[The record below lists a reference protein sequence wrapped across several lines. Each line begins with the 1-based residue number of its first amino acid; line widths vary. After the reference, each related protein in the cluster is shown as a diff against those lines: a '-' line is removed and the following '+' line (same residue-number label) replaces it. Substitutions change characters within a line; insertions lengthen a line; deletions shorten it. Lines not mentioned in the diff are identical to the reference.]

1 MFIEDTSKRQVTH
14 NTITDKWRL
23 SYTLTLGTLVYPDM
37 CDYDTQPTE
46 EEIMTRINSVSQTL
60 TKNTSIF
67 WDLDTIKEELKFI
80 LIGAIKMNAAI
91 TSLEILGYVQMTY
104 GIIHRAVT
112 EMMVIK
118 YTQNLIVLGMLNPVS
133 DSFDDLF
140 IAIRDLITVL
150 TIEQLTEMFGGK

>member
-37 CDYDTQPTE
+37 CDYDSEPTE
-46 EEIMTRINSVSQTL
+46 EEISNRIISVSQTL

-67 WDLDTIKEELKFI
+67 WDLDTIKEELKTI
-80 LIGAIKMNAAI
+80 LIGAIKQNSAI
-91 TSLEILGYVQMTY
+91 TSLELIGYVEATH
-104 GIIHRAVT
+104 GIIYRAVA

-118 YTQNLIVLGMLNPVS
+118 YTQNLIILGMVNPAS